1 MLKLQLV
8 LLRMKFCDNNVV
20 DHQVVNLNMTDGSTI
35 SHTMCAFTAYTAA
48 GNRYAKIMGTL
59 GEIIADMGENTI
71 QVNVFGKEPEV
82 IDVRTLATDFSGHG
96 GGDNRMIEEF
106 LDMLINE
113 SGPTKSTTSV
123 EQSVESHYCALAAE
137 ESRLNGGAVIESLP
151 PCPENKSVSNLSAW
165 ENSCVP
171 TGD

>member
-1 MLKLQLV
+1 
-8 LLRMKFCDNNVV
+8 
-20 DHQVVNLNMTDGSTI
+20 
-35 SHTMCAFTAYTAA
+35 
-48 GNRYAKIMGTL
+48 MGTL

-123 EQSVESHYCALAAE
+123 EQSVESHYCALVAE
-137 ESRLNGGAVIESLP
+137 ESRLNGGAVIELD
-151 PCPENKSVSNLSAW
+151 
-165 ENSCVP
+165 
-171 TGD
+171 TYRR

>member
-1 MLKLQLV
+1 
-8 LLRMKFCDNNVV
+8 
-20 DHQVVNLNMTDGSTI
+20 
-35 SHTMCAFTAYTAA
+35 
-48 GNRYAKIMGTL
+48 MGTL

-123 EQSVESHYCALAAE
+123 NNPW
-137 ESRLNGGAVIESLP
+137 RVIIVHWLP
-151 PCPENKSVSNLSAW
+151 RNP
-165 ENSCVP
+165 
-171 TGD
+171 D